1 MKTAKKHQDRFFV
14 GTEKLSEALGGEGS
28 ALGLTCSRRDAKAM
42 IDDLT
47 NKEFEVL
54 AALLGHFLMLDEK
67 FPTAEEGQRVREEVR
82 KFFTNGPKTVG
93 GISWKRGG
101 RVIRRRCRVYILMTG
116 RFSKLLICFRSRAS
130 CSLIG
135 ASVSRRIK
143 IAKGN
148 IVNKLKSG
156 AETTPPFHIFFKIT
170 RTKLTPSF
178 SLLLAVF
185 FR

>member
-54 AALLGHFLMLDEK
+54 AARLGRFLMLDEK

-82 KFFTNGPKTVG
+82 KFFTNDPKTVG
-93 GISWKRGG
+93 GISWKRGAG
-101 RVIRRRCRVYILMTG
+101 DSEAVPCLYFDDGT
-116 RFSKLLICFRSRAS
+116 FFE
-130 CSLIG
+130 
-135 ASVSRRIK
+135 
-143 IAKGN
+143 
-148 IVNKLKSG
+148 IVN
-156 AETTPPFHIFFKIT
+156 
-170 RTKLTPSF
+170 
-178 SLLLAVF
+178 LLSVPGQLLF
-185 FR
+185 DWGKREPKD

>member
-82 KFFTNGPKTVG
+82 KFFTNDPKTVG

-101 RVIRRRCRVYILMTG
+101 AGDSEAVPCLYFDDGT
-116 RFSKLLICFRSRAS
+116 FFE
-130 CSLIG
+130 
-135 ASVSRRIK
+135 
-143 IAKGN
+143 
-148 IVNKLKSG
+148 IVN
-156 AETTPPFHIFFKIT
+156 
-170 RTKLTPSF
+170 
-178 SLLLAVF
+178 LLSVPGQLLF
-185 FR
+185 DWGKREPKD